1 MINKLISKTQVGL
14 LEYDGNP
21 SQDYK
26 DGYCRAINDVLDL
39 EPIPTLGADEYEK
52 FKSDYENRLKAD
64 MVAMLTELKKEI
76 EEQSKIPNDNMSAY
90 DWNNG
95 VYACYKVVQQKIDK
109 LKENTD
115 GNKND

>member
-1 MINKLISKTQVGL
+1 MINKLISKTQVRL

-52 FKSDYENRLKAD
+52 FKADYENRLKAD
-64 MVAMLTELKKEI
+64 MVDMLTEIQLEI
-76 EEQSKIPNDNMSAY
+76 EELDTPNNGSAY
-90 DWNNG
+90 IDC
-95 VYACYKVVQQKIDK
+95 VEIIQKKIDS
-109 LKENTD
+109 LKGE
-115 GNKND
+115 

>member
-1 MINKLISKTQVGL
+1 MINKLISKTQVRL

-52 FKSDYENRLKAD
+52 FKADYENRLKAD
-64 MVAMLTELKKEI
+64 LVAMLTEIQLEIREHDPGCGWEGYADKNVIDCIIQEKINSLKGE
-76 EEQSKIPNDNMSAY
+76 
-90 DWNNG
+90 
-95 VYACYKVVQQKIDK
+95 
-109 LKENTD
+109 
-115 GNKND
+115 

>member
-1 MINKLISKTQVGL
+1 MINKLISKTQVRL

-52 FKSDYENRLKAD
+52 LQADYENRLKAD
-64 MVAMLTELKKEI
+64 MVAMLTELQTEI
-76 EEQSKIPNDNMSAY
+76 EELENPLDY
-90 DWNNG
+90 DFEGYNQCA
-95 VYACYKVVQQKIDK
+95 VDCEKLIQQKINK
-109 LKENTD
+109 LKGEEE
-115 GNKND
+115 

>member
-1 MINKLISKTQVGL
+1 MINKLISKTQVRL

-52 FKSDYENRLKAD
+52 FKADYKNRLKAD
-64 MVAMLTELKKEI
+64 LKAILVELQMDVEGQKFDTHMDKDVWNDAIRVCSDLIQQRINELK
-76 EEQSKIPNDNMSAY
+76 
-90 DWNNG
+90 G
-95 VYACYKVVQQKIDK
+95 KV
-109 LKENTD
+109 
-115 GNKND
+115 